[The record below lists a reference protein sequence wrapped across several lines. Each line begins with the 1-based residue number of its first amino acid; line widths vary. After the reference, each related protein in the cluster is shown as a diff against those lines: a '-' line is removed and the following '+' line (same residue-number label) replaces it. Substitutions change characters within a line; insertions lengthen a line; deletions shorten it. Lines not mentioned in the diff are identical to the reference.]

1 MRVVC
6 FGLVMAVLASAAD
19 INEGKS
25 LFEQKKYDEAA
36 PIFRE
41 AVAADPDNVDAN
53 YYLGET
59 LARLEQ
65 YKEAEPFLEK
75 AAKER
80 PEARVALGYSYLMQ
94 DRLKEASESLDA
106 AQEELDARVKGL
118 DQTIPEEKEKAAM
131 YQMKQGDVHQYRGMA
146 YLKENKF
153 DDAYKELSQA
163 TELNPKDAY
172 AYYYL
177 GMASSRIKRPD
188 QMVKNFQIFLQLA
201 PDAPE
206 APKVRSLLKTVR

>member
-6 FGLVMAVLASAAD
+6 FGLTMAVLAFAAD
-19 INEGKS
+19 IQEGKS
-25 LFEQKKYDEAA
+25 LFEQKKYNEAA
-36 PIFRE
+36 QIFRD
-41 AVAADPDNVDAN
+41 AVAAEPDNTEAN

-59 LARLEQ
+59 LAKLEQ

-75 AAKER
+75 AATDK
-80 PEARVALGYSYLMQ
+80 PEARIALGHSYLMQ
-94 DRLKEASESLDA
+94 DRLKEAAETLDS
-106 AQEELDARVKGL
+106 AQEGLDTAVKGL
-118 DQTIPEEKEKAAM
+118 DQTIPEQKETAGM
-131 YQMKQGDVHQYRGMA
+131 YQKEQGEVHHYRGMV

-163 TELNPKDAY
+163 AELNPQDAY

-201 PDAPE
+201 PEAPE
-206 APKVRSLLKTVR
+206 APKVKSLLKSLK